1 MKKKTIVGVIATV
14 VIAVILTGCIKETP
28 GPKFTETPTPT
39 SIPTTTPAPVS
50 PTAKASANPTAANVG
65 ESVTFSAT
73 GSTDPDGTITSYE
86 WDFGDGTTASGATV
100 THVYSKGITYTV
112 KLTVTDDDG
121 LRDTDTIE
129 ITITILKYTLSEA
142 INKSFVKAEITG
154 RGASSGDSIN
164 LKLTRLTQYTTE
176 IKVSKGRIL
185 HSSDTAQD
193 MVVYRIRGI
202 AEDSMWLIPMS
213 QIILYSSEPKTF
225 ILEAYCL
232 DFHKENPSS
241 STKFSVGTLTDP
253 QILKILDALDNLSS
267 DITSIKAIQTAIW
280 VVTEDISRKE
290 LVGRFPVGQEDI
302 DNAKIILEEAGID
315 TTSKRLFR

>member
-1 MKKKTIVGVIATV
+1 MKKKIIVGVIATV
-14 VIAVILTGCIKETP
+14 VIVVILTGCIKETP
-28 GPKFTETPTPT
+28 MTPTPT
-39 SIPTTTPAPVS
+39 ATSTPTVTSAPVS
-50 PTAKASANPTAANVG
+50 PIAKASATPRTANVG
-65 ESVTFSAT
+65 ESITFSAT
-73 GSTDPDGTITSYE
+73 DSTDPDGTITSYE

-100 THVYSKGITYTV
+100 NHVYSKGIHYTV
-112 KLTVTDDDG
+112 KLTVTDNNG
-121 LRDTDTIE
+121 LSDTDTIE

-142 INKSFVKAEITG
+142 INKGFVKAEITG

-176 IKVSKGRIL
+176 IQVPKGTVL
-185 HSSDTAQD
+185 LSSGTAQN
-193 MVVYRIRGI
+193 MVVYKVSGM

-213 QIILYSSEPKTF
+213 KIILYSSEPKTF

-253 QILKILDALDNLSS
+253 QVLKILDALDDLSS

-280 VVTEDISRKE
+280 VVTEDISQRE
-290 LVGRFPVGQEDI
+290 LVDRFPVGQEDI
-302 DNAKIILEEAGID
+302 NNAKIILEEADID
-315 TTSKRLFR
+315 TASKRLFR